1 MIQEKTDSA
10 IQKMIEKNPG
20 ETEFLQAIRDTY
32 RYLIPYIENHPKYDD
47 FNILER
53 LSQPDRI
60 ITFRVTWEDDHGKI
74 HNNTG
79 YRVQHCN
86 AIGPY
91 KGGLRFH
98 PSVNLSILK
107 FLAYEQTFKNSLTG
121 LPLGGGKGGSDFDPK
136 GKSDTEI
143 KRFCQAFMTELS
155 KHIGPYVD
163 VPAGDIGVGAREVS
177 YLFGEYKRLTN
188 RFDGVITGKGL
199 NFGGSQA
206 RLEATGYGT
215 VYMLDLALKYKQKH
229 IQNMTCTLSGSGNVS
244 LFALEK
250 LIQMGAK
257 AVTLSDSSGFIH
269 DPEGFDLE
277 KLHVLKNIK
286 LRDRKRISAY
296 TDHYPHAVFYAN
308 QRPWIIPCDCAIPCA
323 TENEIDENDMATLI
337 KNGCIAVAE
346 GANMPTTHD
355 AKHLLPEEDFIY
367 IPGIAA
373 NAGGVAVSG
382 IEMAQ
387 NSSFTPLTHDE
398 VDSKLK
404 RIMANI
410 HHQCEQYGTNDNG
423 HIDYEKGA
431 TIAGFIKV
439 ADALIHLGV

>member
-1 MIQEKTDSA
+1 MIQERINQA
-10 IQKMIEKNPG
+10 IDNIELKNPG
-20 ETEFLQAIRDTY
+20 QTEFLQAIKDTY
-32 RYLIPYIENHPKYDD
+32 RYLIPYIEQHPQYEQH
-47 FNILER
+47 NILER

-60 ITFRVTWEDDHGKI
+60 ITFRVTWEDDQGRI

-136 GKSDTEI
+136 GKSDSEI

-155 KHIGPYVD
+155 RHIGPYVD

-215 VYMLDLALKYKQKH
+215 VYMLDLALTNINKNIKD
-229 IQNMTCTLSGSGNVS
+229 MTCVLSGSGNVS

-250 LIQMGAK
+250 LLDFGAK
-257 AVTLSDSSGFIH
+257 VVTLSDSSGFIY
-269 DPEGFDLE
+269 DKNGFNRE
-277 KLHVLKNIK
+277 KLHVLKNLK
-286 LRDRKRISAY
+286 LRDRKRISEY
-296 TDHYPHAVFYAN
+296 TKHYPEALFFPN
-308 QRPWIIPCDCAIPCA
+308 EKPWGIPCDCALPCA
-323 TENEIDENDMATLI
+323 TENEINKEDIKQLL
-337 KNGCIAVAE
+337 KNGCLAIAE
-346 GANMPTTHD
+346 GANMPTSHD
-355 AKHLLPEEDFIY
+355 AKQLLPESFIY

-387 NSSFTPLTHDE
+387 NSSFTPLTHQE
-398 VDSKLK
+398 VDHKLK
-404 RIMANI
+404 NIMANI
-410 HHQCEQYGTNDNG
+410 HRQCAEYGTDNG